1 MLGVPSMVPKI
12 TLYDKAFRRVDEIG
26 DPEMLSCTPRHMQAG
41 SATIVLPSDHPKAGL
56 LTADDVRV
64 VIEYP
69 DETMLSGVVENI
81 EGAGP
86 EVSGSL
92 TFSVRSDFR
101 EIHNILA
108 WPFPAG
114 GVGGQGDAN
123 AVYKRTGP
131 AETVFKNIVRENA
144 LRMGKALTVAPDLG
158 RGATITVEGRFVP
171 ASDVILGAVEDAGLG
186 ITVVQSGLG
195 LLVDVYVPRVW
206 SQTVT
211 ESSGAIANW
220 SWSKSRAKATRATV
234 VGQGDGD
241 VRVVRVV
248 VDTLL
253 ELTTGDKVEI
263 LVDAGKTTLASELE
277 AAGRLALAE
286 NRAQA
291 GISVTLLETE
301 VFGYGGVD
309 GYRVGDRIPFEI
321 GPGIQVNDILREVT
335 LTWSKDDGVRLSQTI
350 GGGGPDSNDIHKVLK
365 DMAKLLANVNKG
377 IRRLAGR

>member
-1 MLGVPSMVPKI
+1 MEPKI
-12 TLYDKAFRRVDEIG
+12 TLYDKSFARVDEIG
-26 DPEMLSCTPRHMQAG
+26 DPETLSCTPRHMQAG
-41 SATIVLPSDHPKAGL
+41 SATIVIPSDHPKAGL
-56 LTADDVRV
+56 LTADDARV

-69 DETMLSGVVENI
+69 DETMLSGVVENV

-86 EVSGSL
+86 EVSGVL
-92 TFSVRSDFR
+92 TFSIRSDFR

-108 WPFPAG
+108 WPAPAG

-123 AVYKRTGP
+123 SVYKRTGP
-131 AETVFKNIVRENA
+131 AETVFKNLVSENA
-144 LRMGKALTVAPDLG
+144 TRMGKALTIAPDLG
-158 RGATITVEGRFVP
+158 RGATITIEGRFIP
-171 ASDVILGAVEDAGLG
+171 AADVILGAVEDAGLG
-186 ITVVQSGLG
+186 ITVVQSGAG

-206 SQTVT
+206 AQTVT
-211 ESSGAIANW
+211 EASGAIANW

-234 VGQGDGD
+234 IGQGEDD
-241 VRVVRVV
+241 ARTVRVVI
-248 VDTLL
+248 DTAL
-253 ELTTGDKVEI
+253 EAATGDRVEI
-263 LVDAGKTTLASELE
+263 LVDAGQTIVAAELE

-286 NRAQA
+286 NKPQA

-301 VFGYGGVD
+301 VFGYGGTQ

-335 LTWSKDDGVRLSQTI
+335 LTWSKEDGVNLSQTI